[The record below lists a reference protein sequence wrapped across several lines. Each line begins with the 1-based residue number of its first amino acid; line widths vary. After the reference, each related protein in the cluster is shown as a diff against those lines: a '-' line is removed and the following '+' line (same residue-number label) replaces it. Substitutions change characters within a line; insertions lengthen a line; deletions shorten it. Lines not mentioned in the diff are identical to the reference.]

1 MVEKDSSLSSSLSS
15 SDVGVTER
23 LLQKD
28 DGIAATLA
36 MVSAFAPATNSVSSS
51 SAGGEGG

>member
-15 SDVGVTER
+15 SDVGVTDR

-28 DGIAATLA
+28 EGRAATLA
-36 MVSAFAPATNSVSSS
+36 IVSAFAPATSSSS